1 VPLLNLFIFKFILST
16 RAYPRYCRLSCG
28 TDKISWVMLDPMAYG
43 QQTQHNPTD
52 VVTPYRLSLFASL
65 TVPRNPN
72 LTFHNGDTE
81 YVLGGLTTFEK

>member
-1 VPLLNLFIFKFILST
+1 
-16 RAYPRYCRLSCG
+16 
-28 TDKISWVMLDPMAYG
+28 MAYG

-52 VVTPYRLSLFASL
+52 VVAPYRLSLFASL

-81 YVLGGLTTFEK
+81 YVLGGLTTFEKLLGVSDNKKLLSGRGSGQ